1 MRCICALLIACALSP
16 LAVSQETASSSQQQT
31 ENESTVE
38 GTVVSSS
45 RRTLVVRTEDNQY
58 RLFVFDRNTSKPSVI
73 PAGASVRV
81 VSTPGEE
88 PDTRLASNVTVLE
101 AAPRA
106 QGKTVTPSAAPVPPQ
121 VRDVEREIRHEARR
135 WRLGVHAG
143 AALDPELLLFGVH
156 SQMGPI
162 FNRNV
167 LFRPNAEFAWGEV
180 TDLIALNLEAIYRL
194 PITTRRQ
201 NWSAYVGAGP
211 GLTFLHQN
219 FERQQGQGRNI
230 DFGNF
235 DFDAGFNILTGVRFR
250 RGTFFEIKTSLYARP
265 APTLRLIFGKDF

>member
-1 MRCICALLIACALSP
+1 MP
-16 LAVSQETASSSQQQT
+16 LAVSQETPSSEQQV
-31 ENESTVE
+31 ENESTTE

-45 RRTLVVRTEDNQY
+45 RLTLVVRTENDQY

-88 PDTRLASNVTVLE
+88 PDTRLASNVTVMGE
-101 AAPRA
+101 APGA
-106 QGKTVTPSAAPVPPQ
+106 QGKTATPSAAPVPRQ
-121 VRDVEREIRHEARR
+121 VRDVEDEIRHEARR
-135 WRLGVHAG
+135 WRLGVRG
-143 AALDPELLLFGVH
+143 GVALDPELIMFGVH

-167 LFRPNAEFAWGEV
+167 LFRPSAEFDWGEV

-194 PITTRRQ
+194 PIRARRQ

-211 GLTFLHQN
+211 ALTFLHQS
-219 FERQQGQGRNI
+219 FQRQQGQGRNI

-235 DFDAGFNILTGVRFR
+235 DFDTGFNILTGVRLR
-250 RGTFFEIKTSLYARP
+250 RGTFVEIKTSLYARP
-265 APTLRLIFGKDF
+265 APTFRLIFGKDF

>member
-1 MRCICALLIACALSP
+1 MRCICALLVVCALMP
-16 LAVSQETASSSQQQT
+16 LAVSQETTPSEQQVD
-31 ENESTVE
+31 NESTTE
-38 GTVVSSS
+38 GSVVSSS
-45 RRTLVVRTEDNQY
+45 RQTLVVRTENGEY

-88 PDTRLASNVTVLE
+88 PDTRLASNVTVLGE
-101 AAPRA
+101 APGP
-106 QGKTVTPSAAPVPPQ
+106 QGRTATPSAAPVPPQ
-121 VRDVEREIRHEARR
+121 VREVERDIKHEARR
-135 WRLGVHAG
+135 WRLGVRGG
-143 AALDPELLLFGVH
+143 AALDPELIMFGVH

-167 LFRPNAEFAWGEV
+167 LFRPSAEFDWGEV

-194 PITTRRQ
+194 PIRARRQ

-211 GLTFLHQN
+211 ALTFLHQS

-235 DFDAGFNILTGVRFR
+235 DFETGFNILTGVRLS
-250 RGTFFEIKTSLYARP
+250 RGTFVEIKTSLYARP
-265 APTLRLIFGKDF
+265 APTFRLIFGKDF